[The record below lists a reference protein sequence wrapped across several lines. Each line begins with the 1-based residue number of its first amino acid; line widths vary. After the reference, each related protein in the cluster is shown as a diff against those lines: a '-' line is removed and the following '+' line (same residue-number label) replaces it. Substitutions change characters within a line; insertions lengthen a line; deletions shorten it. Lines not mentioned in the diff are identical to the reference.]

1 MQEEKSLDV
10 KHSHLSVL
18 GEIHWDWEPVKIS
31 ENMELP
37 ENCWASNWRILAL

>member
-31 ENMELP
+31 ENMELV
-37 ENCWASNWRILAL
+37 